1 MGRPRSARAHNQVL
15 DAALTLFAERGIDAT
30 SMDAIAET
38 SGVSKATIYKHWP
51 DKDALCLEVMSRLH
65 GRDQPIIEF
74 DSGDDRADMIAVLT
88 YQPPEKYSRLREKML
103 PHLMVYSVRNQA
115 FGLAWR
121 QKVLEPPRVQLRQIL
136 ERAIAQ
142 GRLPRT
148 LDLDVAIALLVGP
161 MMYRHIFKLLEHQ
174 PEMLAEA
181 VVETFW
187 KAHVIAPK
195 PKSKAARRGVRHR
208 SAATRPRRTAGAPHG
223 RGRGAGSG

>member
-1 MGRPRSARAHNQVL
+1 MARPRSARAHTQVL
-15 DAALTLFAERGIDAT
+15 DAALQLFAERGIDAT

-65 GRDQPIIEF
+65 GRDQPLIAF

-88 YQPPEKYSRLREKML
+88 YQPPEKFSELRTRMM

-121 QKVLEPPRVQLRQIL
+121 QKVLEPPRLQLRQIL

-142 GRLPRT
+142 RRLPRT
-148 LDLDVAIALLVGP
+148 LDLDVAIAVLLGP
-161 MMYRHIFKLLEHQ
+161 MMYRHIFKLLEHE
-174 PEMLAEA
+174 PERLAES

-187 KAHVIAPK
+187 RAHALVPKGK
-195 PKSKAARRGVRHR
+195 PKAAARGARPR
-208 SAATRPRRTAGAPHG
+208 AATTRPRRTAAAPHG
-223 RGRGAGSG
+223 RRRGAG

>member
-1 MGRPRSARAHNQVL
+1 
-15 DAALTLFAERGIDAT
+15 LFAERGIDAT
-30 SMDAIAET
+30 CMDAIAEA

-65 GRDQPIIEF
+65 GRDQPIVEF
-74 DSGDDRADMIAVLT
+74 DSGDDRTDMIAVLT
-88 YQPPEKYSRLREKML
+88 YQPPEKFSELRTRML

-121 QKVLEPPRVQLRQIL
+121 QKVLEPPRLQLRQIL
-136 ERAIAQ
+136 ERGIAQ

-174 PEMLAEA
+174 PEMLAES
-181 VVETFW
+181 VVEAFW
-187 KAHVIAPK
+187 KAHAIAPTAK
-195 PKSKAARRGVRHR
+195 GTSGSAARGGRPR
-208 SAATRPRRTAGAPHG
+208 SAVTRPRRTAGAPHG
-223 RGRGAGSG
+223 RRRGAG